1 MQAIPTSREQQAQSQ
16 QPPPTYYTVRVTLPP
31 EEVSRLKDI
40 RLVPGMPAEV
50 FIQTYDRTPMQ
61 YVLKPL
67 TDQIARTFG
76 ER

>member
-1 MQAIPTSREQQAQSQ
+1 M
-16 QPPPTYYTVRVTLPP
+16 TLPP